1 MEKKSSAMSFVKGVG
16 AGMLAGATAVVV
28 GKMVMQDKHNVSKG
42 SAKVVKAVGEIVDGV
57 QTIFK

>member
-1 MEKKSSAMSFVKGVG
+1 MQKGNAMSFVKGMG
-16 AGMLAGATAVVV
+16 AGMLAGAAAVVA

-57 QTIFK
+57 QTMFR

>member
-1 MEKKSSAMSFVKGVG
+1 MQKGSTMSFVKGVG
-16 AGMLAGATAVVV
+16 TGMIAGAAAVVV

>member
-1 MEKKSSAMSFVKGVG
+1 MQKGTTASFVKGMG
-16 AGMLAGATAVVV
+16 AGMLAGAAAVVA
-28 GKMVMQDKHNVSKG
+28 GKMIMQDKHNVSKG

>member
-1 MEKKSSAMSFVKGVG
+1 MQKNAMTFVKGVG
-16 AGMLAGATAVVV
+16 AGMIAGAAAMVA
-28 GKMVMQDKHNVSKG
+28 GKMIIQDKHNVSKG

>member
-1 MEKKSSAMSFVKGVG
+1 MQKGTTMSFVKGMG
-16 AGMLAGATAVVV
+16 AGMIAGATALMV

>member
-1 MEKKSSAMSFVKGVG
+1 MQKGTMMSFVKGVG
-16 AGMLAGATAVVV
+16 TGMIAGAAVVV
-28 GKMVMQDKHNVSKG
+28 AGKMIMQDKHNVSRG